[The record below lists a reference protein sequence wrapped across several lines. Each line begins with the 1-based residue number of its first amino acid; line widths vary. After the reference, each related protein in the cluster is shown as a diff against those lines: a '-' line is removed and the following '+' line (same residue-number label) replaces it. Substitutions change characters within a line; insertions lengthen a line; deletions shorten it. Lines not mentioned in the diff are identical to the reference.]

1 MNCRLTKIFMKSRLL
16 KIKEGIHNKSWYP
29 EWDDKERLAAQC
41 ALNNALDIL
50 DEYEY

>member
-1 MNCRLTKIFMKSRLL
+1 MASRLL

-29 EWDDKERLAAQC
+29 EWNDKVRGAAQL

>member
-1 MNCRLTKIFMKSRLL
+1 MASRHLR
-16 KIKEGIHNKSWYP
+16 IKEGIHNKSWYP
-29 EWDDKERLAAQC
+29 EWDDKERWEAQL